1 MIEEWKKRSRV
12 RWDAIAGC
20 NGRAERTASEPLLEM
35 GTAQFS
41 CGRDVPRSSY
51 TRCGSG
57 QSLCESA
64 VESSMGF
71 GHALRLPATS
81 SSVAL
86 RVLAVD
92 FPCEMV
98 SSAPEHCDASCDE

>member
-1 MIEEWKKRSRV
+1 MLLQDAMEGQKERHRNLCWKWEQNNFHVEEMYHGAV
-12 RWDAIAGC
+12 
-20 NGRAERTASEPLLEM
+20 
-35 GTAQFS
+35 
-41 CGRDVPRSSY
+41 Y

-71 GHALRLPATS
+71 GHALRFPQRVLR
-81 SSVAL
+81 VAL

-92 FPCEMV
+92 FPMRNGQ
-98 SSAPEHCDASCDE
+98 SAPEHCDASCDE